1 MGKGRERTRGTPG
14 MLGGVEEEMMET
26 WGGGRSGKD
35 ELEVVEEMLKT
46 EEGREVEEETRDG
59 GRAVGEGGGLWGQS
73 FVSLIGSSRRVL
85 LRNRRISSRSKAS
98 RESGIAGG

>member
-1 MGKGRERTRGTPG
+1 MRGGPPSCVFGNAGAGEEERLGKGRERTRGTPG

-73 FVSLIGSSRRVL
+73 FVIL
-85 LRNRRISSRSKAS
+85 
-98 RESGIAGG
+98 